1 MSVEQCIPEHVKRM
15 SSYVRGKTIT
25 ELALDLGIARS
36 DIIKLSSN
44 ENPLGVSPRARAAM
58 CDVLDE
64 AFRYPDGN
72 GTALKHAL
80 ALKTGLMPDQFVL
93 GNGSNELLDI
103 LARTFL
109 AHDGSGVCSECA
121 YAIYALAIQAVGAR
135 CIEVP
140 MRFYSHDLAAMA
152 DAVADDTRI
161 IYIANPNNPTG
172 TFVPGGLIESFL
184 SRVSRDIVVVLDEAY
199 TDYLQP
205 ELRYDSFS
213 WIRQFPN
220 LVVVRTFSK
229 IYGLGGVR
237 VGYAA
242 ADPAVVEL
250 VNRMREPFNVSSLG
264 LAAAEAA
271 LGDKDFLERSYQVNR
286 EGMAQLRIAFERMN
300 LEYIPSAGNFMA
312 VRVGDAAKVHQAL
325 LQQGVIV
332 RTLVNYGM
340 PNWLRVTV
348 GLEAE
353 NARFLAALEVVLKG

>member
-1 MSVEQCIPEHVKRM
+1 MSVEQHIPDHVKRM
-15 SSYVRGKTIT
+15 SSYVRGKTIA
-25 ELALDLGIARS
+25 ELARDLGVARS

-44 ENPLGVSPRARAAM
+44 ENPLGASPCALAAM
-58 CDVLDE
+58 REVLE
-64 AFRYPDGN
+64 ESFRYPDGS
-72 GTALKHAL
+72 GTALKMAL
-80 ALKTGLMPDQFVL
+80 AGKTGLSPEQFVL

-109 AHDGSGVCSECA
+109 AHDGSGVCSQCA
-121 YAIYALAIQAVGAR
+121 YAIYPLAIQAVGAR

-172 TFVPGGLIESFL
+172 TFVPGGLIEAFL
-184 SRVSRDIVVVLDEAY
+184 SRVSPDIVVVLDEAY

-213 WIRQFPN
+213 WIKRFPN

-242 ADPAVVEL
+242 ADPVVADL

-271 LGDKDFLERSYQVNR
+271 LQDNEFLARSYQVNCS
-286 EGMAQLRIAFERMN
+286 GMAQLKAAFERMN
-300 LEYIPSAGNFMA
+300 LEYIPTAGNFMA
-312 VRVGDAAKVHQAL
+312 VRVGDAPKVHQAL

-340 PNWLRVTV
+340 PNWLRVTI
-348 GLEAE
+348 GLETE
-353 NARFLAALEVVLKG
+353 NARFLAALDAVLKG